1 MMIDRKGDE
10 IPPVSMM
17 PEDGT
22 YPSATTQWEKRD
34 IALEIPIWNPPDL
47 CIQCGKCS
55 MVCPP
60 HAAIRTNVYKEE
72 HLADAPP
79 KPSRANLPTSANG
92 AMLRLDRSGFP
103 TGLRWLWSL
112 CRKLPPRTRPPE
124 PRKQSYF
131 DGR

>member
-10 IPPVSMM
+10 IPVSMM

-79 KPSRANLPTSANG
+79 ETFKSKPSNFREWRDGYAWTVQVS
-92 AMLRLDRSGFP
+92 P

-112 CRKLPPRTRPPE
+112 CRKLPPDATARTQ
-124 PRKQSYF
+124 KTKLF
-131 DGR
+131 